1 MKLIYLFFRRLGFS
15 LVKII
20 NFESYI
26 KGHLIFYTLSA

>member
-20 NFESYI
+20 FYI